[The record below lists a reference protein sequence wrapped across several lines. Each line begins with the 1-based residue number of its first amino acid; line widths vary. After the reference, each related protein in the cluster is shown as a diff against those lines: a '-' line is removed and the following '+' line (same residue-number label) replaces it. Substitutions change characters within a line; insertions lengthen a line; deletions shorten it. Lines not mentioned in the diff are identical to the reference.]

1 MEDLEQVFNDLSKD
15 QQIWLAHSLVVL
27 NSGGTGQDAVDAAN
41 ACLAGFL
48 YRFGADREEEG

>member
-1 MEDLEQVFNDLSKD
+1 MEEIEQVFKGLSKD
-15 QQIWLAHSLVVL
+15 EQIWIAHSLVML

-48 YRFGADREEEG
+48 YRFGADRKEEG